1 MLQNPE
7 IKKKEKYHLRP
18 WFATTDSSLRS
29 TPASGGGMIAWAGIV
44 PVLMGDSFCI
54 GIFDRALST
63 RLGAVPRIASSSVAD
78 SYSVRVEITCPH
90 SNESHRGPAQ
100 SHQSSRRLQRAKY
113 N

>member
-18 WFATTDSSLRS
+18 RFATADSSLRS
-29 TPASGGGMIAWAGIV
+29 APGSGGGMITWAGIV

-54 GIFDRALST
+54 RIFDHALST
-63 RLGAVPRIASSSVAD
+63 RLGPVPKRTASSSVAD
-78 SYSVRVEITCPH
+78 SYSVQVEITCPH

-100 SHQSSRRLQRAKY
+100 SHQ
-113 N
+113 